1 MKKII
6 YLFTLFTT
14 INFFGQNAFTAVEI
28 KVNRGQGG
36 AVAKIVDDF
45 MKDAKFKENSWFN
58 LERLWQGSGD
68 FTHRFV
74 FYGPIGDRG
83 RAEGDMSEYENNAF
97 WSSLRPF
104 MQKTRAFSGRVID
117 WKQGNDKQSNL
128 LVYDVIVKNPA
139 NYAKA
144 HKNILKKLGNSEFKN
159 RTVAFGTYDLGR
171 PGGAT
176 HWVLL
181 SGEGTDDLIMMHKN
195 LQEKYTEE
203 ITEYFT
209 NRGEVIDL
217 RDVRIERIVQ
227 YN

>member
-1 MKKII
+1 MKKLL
-6 YLFTLFTT
+6 YLFILL
-14 INFFGQNAFTAVEI
+14 ISACISAQNAFTAIEIQVE
-28 KVNRGQGG
+28 RGQGG

-45 MKDAKFKENSWFN
+45 MKDAKFKENSGFN
-58 LERLWQGSGD
+58 LERLWQGGGD

-97 WSSLRPF
+97 WSNIRPF

-128 LVYDVIVKNPA
+128 LVYDVIVKNPT

-144 HKNILKKLGNSEFKN
+144 HKTILKKLGSSEFKN
-159 RTVAFGTYDLGR
+159 RTVAFGTYDVGR
-171 PGGAT
+171 PRGAT

-195 LQEKYTEE
+195 LQEKYAKEM
-203 ITEYFT
+203 TEYFT

-217 RDVRIERIVQ
+217 RDVRIERISQ